1 LSIPRRTAAAIIS
14 ITALLT
20 ACQTASRWLKPDV
33 AAGAVLFQDDF
44 TRTTSG
50 WDRYKD
56 EAYSANY
63 FDGAYQINISVPN
76 TQAWARPHL
85 EFNDVRVEVMAT
97 KNGGPDDN
105 MFGVIC
111 RYQDAHNFYF
121 FSLSSDGYAGIGVY
135 RDGKERII
143 SARALHPSSQIQ
155 TGDSSNHIRADCI
168 GTQLALYIN
177 GSLTTQASISN
188 AQPGDVGLIAGAYEN
203 ADVEI
208 RFDQF
213 SVIKP

>member
-1 LSIPRRTAAAIIS
+1 MSIPRRTAAIFIAIA
-14 ITALLT
+14 TTLT
-20 ACQTASRWLKPDV
+20 ACQTAMRWLEPEV
-33 AAGAVLFQDDF
+33 SAGSVLFQDDF

-63 FDGAYQINISVPN
+63 VDGAYQINISAPN

-85 EFNDVRVEVMAT
+85 EFNDVRIEVMAT
-97 KNGGPDDN
+97 KTGGSDDN

-111 RYQDAHNFYF
+111 RYQDAQNFYF
-121 FSLSSDGYAGIGVY
+121 FLLSSDGYTGIGVY
-135 RDGKERII
+135 RGGKERLI
-143 SARALHPSSQIQ
+143 SADALHPSSQIQ

-177 GSLTTQASISN
+177 GALATKASISN
-188 AQPGDVGLIAGAYEN
+188 APPGDVGLIAGAYEN

-208 RFDQF
+208 RFDQL

>member
-1 LSIPRRTAAAIIS
+1 MITFCAILS
-14 ITALLT
+14 
-20 ACQTASRWLKPDV
+20 ACQSATRWLEPDV
-33 AAGAVLFQDDF
+33 SAGSVLFQDDF

-56 EAYSANY
+56 DAYSANY
-63 FDGAYQINISVPN
+63 VDGTFQINISTPN

-85 EFNDVRVEVMAT
+85 EFQDVRIEVMAT
-97 KNGGPDDN
+97 KTGGPNDN

-111 RYQDAHNFYF
+111 RYQDAQNFYF
-121 FSLSSDGYAGIGVY
+121 FLLSSDGYSGIGVY
-135 RDGKERII
+135 RNGKERLI
-143 SARALHPSSQIQ
+143 SANALHPSSQIQ
-155 TGDSSNHIRADCI
+155 TGDSSNHIRAECI

-177 GSLTTQASISN
+177 GALATQASISK
-188 AQPGDVGLIAGAYEN
+188 AEPGDVGLIAGAYEN
-203 ADVEI
+203 AGVEI